1 MNEELQFNH
10 MESYELAEQKAAHYF
25 NIPFCTST
33 TKDPLFLL
41 LQKILTPGN
50 SIIFIIIH
58 SCPFFHEKR
67 KNLIQRD
74 ITVISNGWIIQ
85 AN

>member
-25 NIPFCTST
+25 NTLSAQVLQKSFIPTL
-33 TKDPLFLL
+33 TKDFNSWK
-41 LQKILTPGN
+41 QHHIL
-50 SIIFIIIH
+50 IIH
-58 SCPFFHEKR
+58 SCQFFHEKR

-74 ITVISNGWIIQ
+74 ITVIFNGWIIR